1 MHVNLSHAERERD
14 SMGSLVIVCDECI
27 FDAGPKNIK
36 IANIRSIF
44 VSGFSKFGF
53 SWAGSN

>member
-1 MHVNLSHAERERD
+1 MNLSHAKRERD
-14 SMGSLVIVCDECI
+14 SKGSLVIVCDECI